1 MERTDD
7 GGARR
12 IVVISTGGTIA
23 SRWQGTGYAADAS
36 GDAVLATA
44 PLPEGVTVEVVDLF
58 NVNSSRMTAAHQ
70 LALLR
75 TVHETLADP
84 RVDGVVVT
92 HGTDTLEETAFL
104 LDLHH
109 TDPRPVVLTG
119 AQRPFGTG
127 DGDGPGN
134 LYDALQVAST
144 VRDLGVLVVFDGR
157 VHAARGTVKTRTLD
171 ADAFS
176 DPSAARLG
184 RVGFSR
190 VDIARRPRRPEPLPL
205 PAAARTASPDDP
217 GATPLPRVDVVTHHS
232 GGDTVLFEAALAAGA
247 RGIVLEA
254 TGAGNATPEVV
265 EAVAAAVARGVLV
278 AVTTRVP
285 AGPLAEIYTGGGAV
299 DLVAAGALLTGTL
312 RAAQARIA
320 VLAALLAE
328 DERSGTDSAA
338 TGSAVTGADPAE
350 AGRPGAGPSVT
361 GSARS
366 TGLLRR
372 LLDGPVRDEP
382 AWAADTAH
390 PVADASVAARA

>member
-1 MERTDD
+1 MKRTND

-36 GDAVLATA
+36 GNDVLATA

-58 NVNSSRMTAAHQ
+58 NVNSSLMTAAHQ

-75 TVHETLADP
+75 TVHETFADP
-84 RVDGVVVT
+84 GVDGIVIT
-92 HGTDTLEETAFL
+92 HGTDTLEETAFF

-109 TDPRPVVLTG
+109 TDSRPVVLTG

-134 LYDALQVAST
+134 LYDALQVASS
-144 VRDLGVLVVFDGR
+144 VSDLGVLVVFDGR
-157 VHAARGTVKTRTLD
+157 VHAARGTVKTQTLA

-176 DPSAARLG
+176 DPSADRLG

-190 VDIARRPRRPEPLPL
+190 VDIERQPERPTPLPL
-205 PAAARTASPDDP
+205 PAAAYKAIPGDSGP
-217 GATPLPRVDVVTHHS
+217 GAFPLPRVAIVTHHS
-232 GGDTVLFEAALAAGA
+232 DGDSFLLNAAVAAGA
-247 RGIVLEA
+247 RGIVLVA
-254 TGAGNATPEVV
+254 TGAGNATPEI
-265 EAVAAAVARGVLV
+265 AAAVADAVAQGVLV

-299 DLVAAGALLTGTL
+299 DLVASGALLTGTL

-320 VLAALLAE
+320 VLATLLA
-328 DERSGTDSAA
+328 DAGDSARGTA
-338 TGSAVTGADPAE
+338 
-350 AGRPGAGPSVT
+350 
-361 GSARS
+361 
-366 TGLLRR
+366 LLRR
-372 LLDGPVRDEP
+372 LLDGPVRAEP
-382 AWAADTAH
+382 ALATGGSRS
-390 PVADASVAARA
+390 ASAVAARA